1 MMSPMRT
8 IIDLPQEQL
17 GALAR
22 LCKVQKISRAEA
34 IRRAVD
40 RLLKES
46 LVEEKNIGFGM
57 WRNKGITARATLTI
71 FGMNGVRNE
80 GRNR

>member
-8 IIDLPQEQL
+8 IVDLPQEQL

-22 LCKVQKISRAEA
+22 LCEVQKISRAEA

-40 RLLKES
+40 RLLKDS
-46 LVEEKNIGFGM
+46 MIEEKNIGFGM
-57 WRNKGITARATLTI
+57 WRNKRMTARLYVD
-71 FGMNGVRNE
+71 NLRNE
-80 GRNR
+80 WSAE

>member
-1 MMSPMRT
+1 MMTPMRT

-22 LCKVQKISRAEA
+22 LCEAQKISRAEA

-40 RLLKES
+40 RLLKDS
-46 LVEEKNIGFGM
+46 LIEEKNIGFGM
-57 WRNKGITARATLTI
+57 WRNKGITARLYVD
-71 FGMNGVRNE
+71 NLRNE
-80 GRNR
+80 WSAE

>member
-1 MMSPMRT
+1 MISHMRT

-22 LCKVQKISRAEA
+22 LCEVEKISRAEA

-40 RLLKES
+40 RLLKDS
-46 LVEEKNIGFGM
+46 LVEEKNIGFGL
-57 WRNKGITARATLTI
+57 WRNKGITARVYVDNLRDEWSAS
-71 FGMNGVRNE
+71 
-80 GRNR
+80 

>member
-1 MMSPMRT
+1 MRT

-22 LCKVQKISRAEA
+22 LCEAQKISRAEA

-40 RLLKES
+40 RFLKES
-46 LVEEKNIGFGM
+46 LTEEKNIGFGI
-57 WRNKGITARATLTI
+57 WRNKGISAKQYVDNLRSEWSAQ
-71 FGMNGVRNE
+71 
-80 GRNR
+80 

>member
-8 IIDLPQEQL
+8 IIDLPPEQL

-22 LCKVQKISRAEA
+22 LCEAQKISRAEA

-40 RLLKES
+40 RLLKDS

-57 WRNKGITARATLTI
+57 WRNKCITARLHVDNLRDEWSA
-71 FGMNGVRNE
+71 E
-80 GRNR
+80 

>member
-1 MMSPMRT
+1 MSCMRT

-22 LCKVQKISRAEA
+22 LCEIQKISRAEA

-40 RLLKES
+40 RLLKDS
-46 LVEEKNIGFGM
+46 LIEEKNIGFGM
-57 WRNKGITARATLTI
+57 WRNKAITARLYVD
-71 FGMNGVRNE
+71 NLRNE
-80 GRNR
+80 WSS

>member
-1 MMSPMRT
+1 MISPMRT

-22 LCKVQKISRAEA
+22 LCEVEKISRAEA

-40 RLLKES
+40 RLLKDS
-46 LVEEKNIGFGM
+46 LVEEKNIGFGL
-57 WRNKGITARATLTI
+57 WRNKDITARVYVDNLRDEWSAS
-71 FGMNGVRNE
+71 
-80 GRNR
+80 